1 MPEYKSI
8 PQFVT
13 KAIDDRTV
21 EGVFAVHGNVDAG
34 MDRGHPGLFGD
45 FTSGGRKRTVFLWQ
59 HDAGAPPIATI
70 DRLYEVTAVDLPPAV
85 KAYAP
90 DATGG
95 VAVVRTY
102 LDTPKG
108 NEVLT
113 GLKAGAITEMSYAYE
128 PKEWAYSEEGEGAN
142 SRIVRELKRADLLDV
157 SDVNW
162 GMNPATSADGT
173 KTGRPIL
180 VEHATVLA
188 AVAAY
193 TNRYQQ
199 LSELRAKEGRVLSG
213 ENRTRIKEAVDALEA
228 ARKALDDLLL
238 ATDPGKSTRRRTQDA
253 YQEWQAMQSRLRAL
267 GVAIQ

>member
-1 MPEYKSI
+1 MPEYKSL
-8 PQFVT
+8 PQFT

-21 EGVFAVHGNVDAG
+21 EGIFCVHGNIDSG
-34 MDRGHPGLFGD
+34 RDRSHPGLFGD

-59 HDAGAPPIATI
+59 HDSSAPPIAAITRI
-70 DRLYEVTAVDLPPAV
+70 YDVAAADLPPAV

-102 LDTPKG
+102 LDTPRG
-108 NEVLT
+108 NEVLA
-113 GLKAGAITEMSYAYE
+113 GLKAGAITEMSYAYD
-128 PKEWAYSEEGEGAN
+128 PTRWDYEEQSDGGFPFRNLYA
-142 SRIVRELKRADLLDV
+142 ADLMDI
-157 SDVNW
+157 SDVTW

-193 TNRYQQ
+193 TDRYQQ

-228 ARKALDDLLL
+228 ARKALDGLLA
-238 ATDPGKSTRRRTQDA
+238 ATDPQKTLTPDDAQLFAEYQRTVR
-253 YQEWQAMQSRLRAL
+253 YLN
-267 GVAIQ
+267 GVLHA